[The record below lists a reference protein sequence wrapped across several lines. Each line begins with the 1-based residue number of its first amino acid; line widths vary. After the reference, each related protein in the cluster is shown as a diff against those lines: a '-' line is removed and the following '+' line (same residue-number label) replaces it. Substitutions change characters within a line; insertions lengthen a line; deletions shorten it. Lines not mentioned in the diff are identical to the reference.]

1 MKITALRIFFGAFIL
16 KTLLQVAS
24 ASVSTEMEDR
34 ETEIPSS
41 SVPSQPLQ
49 EKSIWGIGEE
59 QLDELFSS
67 SSNLIGL
74 ADDQFYHRI
83 NKTYIKIFGGDEQEI
98 LRQPHSNTIHPDDQQ
113 ATQRMADQSTNN
125 SLVCPSSVS
134 LDPKDKFQ
142 IVLNFENRC
151 RTQSVDYRNIQWF
164 LLLQVAGLKTQVP
177 LFLCIGQDITL
188 KKQAAVQRQELKQ
201 AQLATQMKS
210 TFVAHMSHELRTPL
224 NGVIGFLDL
233 ALEEEMSDTLKYHL
247 SHARQ
252 SAGLLL
258 DIANNIV
265 DVSRLEAGRL
275 NLQQEI
281 FRPID
286 SLKAVIDSL
295 KEPADHKNITL
306 KFSTSNAMPLLVQG
320 DAHRFQQILFNLGSN
335 AVKFTQHGKVSI
347 KLDSHSVIDKPQQIM
362 IRGRVKDTGIGIN
375 PQFIPKLFQP
385 FSQEDQSMKR
395 DVGGTGLG
403 LYLTKELCEKMNGSI
418 YVLSTPGLGSTF
430 EFKVMMNSM
439 DVDL

>member
-1 MKITALRIFFGAFIL
+1 MKLIPLKLLLALQLFSIL
-16 KTLLQVAS
+16 ENTTFAS
-24 ASVSTEMEDR
+24 ILVQEDY
-34 ETEIPSS
+34 SS
-41 SVPSQPLQ
+41 SVTTKRSS
-49 EKSIWGIGEE
+49 EKLIWGIE
-59 QLDELFSS
+59 QKQLEDLF
-67 SSNLIGL
+67 NLPSDKICL
-74 ADDQFYHRI
+74 LVDDQFFYRI
-83 NKTYIKIFGGDEQEI
+83 NTNYIKTFGWSETDLVSRPFKGH
-98 LRQPHSNTIHPDDQQ
+98 LHPDDQQ
-113 ATQRMADQSTNN
+113 SSGTMADQIAKDSLIHSQTLTNVN
-125 SLVCPSSVS
+125 QKIQVV
-134 LDPKDKFQ
+134 
-142 IVLNFENRC
+142 INFENRHLT
-151 RTQSVDYRNIQWF
+151 RSGDYRSLQWL
-164 LLLQVAGLKTQVP
+164 LLLQVSGPKTQP
-177 LFLCIGQDITL
+177 PILCIGQDVTL
-188 KKQAAVQRQELKQ
+188 KKQDEVQRQKLEQ
-201 AQLATQMKS
+201 AQLATRMKS

-247 SHARQ
+247 GHARE

-286 SLKAVIDSL
+286 SLKSVVDSL

-306 KFSTSNAMPLLVQG
+306 KLSTSDTMPLLVQG

-347 KLDSHSVIDKPQQIM
+347 KLDSHPVIDKPQQIM